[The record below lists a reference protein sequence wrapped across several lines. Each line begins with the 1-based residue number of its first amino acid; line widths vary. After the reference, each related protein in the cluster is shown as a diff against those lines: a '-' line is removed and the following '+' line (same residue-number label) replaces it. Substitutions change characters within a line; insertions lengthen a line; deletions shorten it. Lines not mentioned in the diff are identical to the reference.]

1 MVIIRIRVK
10 HIIIIIDWALG
21 QRRSQMSAD
30 LKDNGKNEFTFI
42 EEQIIPRKKSKAK
55 KLVIMLSSTI
65 GLAVVF
71 GMVASYTFIVSE
83 PYMKKILGIN
93 EDKAN
98 ISNLPS
104 NSPEQGENNA
114 EDDDSEKKN
123 EGDNSLPDE
132 PNNEPGTG
140 EKDPS
145 GEDNDLSSKVD
156 SETNVNNYYI
166 EKQIPA
172 TADDYVK
179 MFSDMRS
186 IATEASSSI
195 VTITC
200 ITSGVDWLNNPYES
214 SYTLSG
220 LIVNQL
226 NNEYM
231 ILTNWSKIMEAQC
244 LEVTLAGT
252 HTVEASLHTY
262 DEEINLAIISV
273 PVEEIPSHVI
283 DKVKVATLG
292 ESYSVSNGTPV
303 IAIGN
308 PNGYIG
314 SLEIGM
320 ITSKSGVAY
329 ITDNKLELFTT
340 DMLYHENGDGFIINL
355 SGQIIG
361 VITHTLKND
370 LDDNICTAI
379 GITRLKT
386 IIDKMVTASKKLYF
400 GIKAED
406 MPQEALSSAEVDNG
420 IYVTEVETNSPAYE
434 AGIQSGDIIVAV
446 DEHMIGGVSS
456 FTTVVANYKAK
467 DTMLVKVRRITNG
480 KGKDLELT
488 LTLIER

>member
-1 MVIIRIRVK
+1 
-10 HIIIIIDWALG
+10 
-21 QRRSQMSAD
+21 MSAD

-83 PYMKKILGIN
+83 PYVKKILGIN

-98 ISNLPS
+98 ISNLPTNGS
-104 NSPEQGENNA
+104 NSPEQGEDNE
-114 EDDDSEKKN
+114 EDEDSEKKN
-123 EGDNSLPDE
+123 EGDNSSS
-132 PNNEPGTG
+132 NEPKN
-140 EKDPS
+140 EQEDEQKDPS
-145 GEDNDLSSKVD
+145 GEENDSNTKVD
-156 SETNVNNYYI
+156 SETNVTYKYI

-172 TADDYVK
+172 TAEDYVK

-214 SYTLSG
+214 SNILSG

-226 NNEYM
+226 NNQYM
-231 ILTNWSKIMEAQC
+231 ILTNWSKIMDAEC
-244 LEVTLAGT
+244 LEVTLAGA

-262 DEEINLAIISV
+262 DEEIDLAIIS
-273 PVEEIPSHVI
+273 IPIEDIPTHVT
-283 DKVKVATLG
+283 DRVKVATLG
-292 ESYSVSNGTPV
+292 ESYSISNGTPV

-308 PNGYIG
+308 PNGYIS

-340 DMLYHENGDGFIINL
+340 DMLNHENGDGFIINM

-361 VITHTLKND
+361 VITHTLKAD

-386 IIDKMVTASKKLYF
+386 IIDKMVTNTNKLYF

-406 MPQEALSSAEVDNG
+406 MPLEALNSAKVDNG

-456 FTTVVANYKAK
+456 FTTVIATYKSKASI
-467 DTMLVKVRRITNG
+467 LVKVRRINNG

-488 LTLIER
+488 LTLSER